1 MISNTANISKEEI
14 GLLKQDKAMIV
25 SDDNCLEF
33 NQQELR
39 KLDAICKWLQVN
51 KDYELMIDSLNKDRE
66 AIMALPWNSSF
77 DAGELRTRLSM
88 IELAIEKIDEGIKL
102 IDDLLVIRTYCL
114 ATLKPLKED
123 IEQMRESFKENRKFF
138 VERQAMI
145 DRQISFIN
153 QAAER
158 QLKRSR
164 PCPKPRRV
172 TPKVKIKKSYDQSYP
187 YSEELTRIV
196 YDHCVDEHSFNVCWD
211 VFNNAVMSSNF
222 SQLDTPTIP
231 KANLCYLI
239 HLFDIYIC
247 GGNYGHFAALS
258 IGLGGRSNLTQ
269 QTANLAEDF
278 RKGIDRIFEKW
289 AKQHKRR
296 AS

>member
-1 MISNTANISKEEI
+1 MINYTATISKEEI
-14 GLLKQDKAMIV
+14 GLLKQNKARIV
-25 SDDNCLEF
+25 DEDNCFEY
-33 NQQELR
+33 NEQELR
-39 KLDAICKWLQVN
+39 RLDAICKWIKVN
-51 KDYELMIDSLNKDRE
+51 KDYELRIDSSNKNRQ
-66 AIMALPWNSSF
+66 AIMALPWDSSF
-77 DAGELRTRLSM
+77 DVVELKKRLSM
-88 IELAIEKIDEGIKL
+88 IELAIKEIDKGIKL
-102 IDDLLVIRTYCL
+102 MDDLLVIRTYCV
-114 ATLKPLKED
+114 AMLKPLKEE
-123 IEQMRESFKENRKFF
+123 IEQTRESFKENRRFF
-138 VERQAMI
+138 VERQAVI

-196 YDHCVDEHSFNVCWD
+196 YDYCVDEHSFNVCWD

-247 GGNYGHFAALS
+247 GGNYGHLAALS

-269 QTANLAEDF
+269 QAANLAEDF

-296 AS
+296 IS

>member
-1 MISNTANISKEEI
+1 MINDTTKISKEEI
-14 GLLKQDKAMIV
+14 QLLKQNQARIV
-25 SDDNCLEF
+25 DEDNCFEY
-33 NQQELR
+33 NEQELR
-39 KLDAICKWLQVN
+39 RLDAICKWLKVN
-51 KDYELMIDSLNKDRE
+51 KEYELMVDSSNKNRQ
-66 AIMALPWNSSF
+66 AIMALPWDSSF
-77 DAGELRTRLSM
+77 HIVELKKRLSM
-88 IELAIEKIDEGIKL
+88 IEQAIKEIDRGIKL
-102 IDDLLVIRTYCL
+102 MDELLVIRTYCV
-114 ATLKPLKED
+114 AMLKPLKEE
-123 IEQMRESFKENRKFF
+123 IEQMRESFIEDRTSF
-138 VERQAMI
+138 VERQNTI
-145 DRQISFIN
+145 KIQIEFLS
-153 QAAER
+153 QAD
-158 QLKRSR
+158 KKSK
-164 PCPKPRRV
+164 PCPKPRHIK
-172 TPKVKIKKSYDQSYP
+172 PKVKVEKRCDQSHP
-187 YSEELTRIV
+187 YSEELTRMV
-196 YDHCVDEHSFNVCWD
+196 YDYCIEEELFNVCWD

-247 GGNYGHFAALS
+247 GGNYGHLAALS